1 MKTEKIWFNLSLN
14 SYRENMEIQQQQL
27 YPMVTLFKL
36 VISRTTRNSPLDVR
50 VILVLVICTYSII
63 PFT

>member
-1 MKTEKIWFNLSLN
+1 
-14 SYRENMEIQQQQL
+14 MEIQQQQL